1 MFEGLNQTV
10 SSAREGLLFSLVE
23 AGFPF
28 LPLLPIV
35 AFFLVTLMGSPGLKP
50 SDDTSGH
57 AVWVWQFKRL
67 AFAAALVGIGLTI
80 CHWVLARQVLTKESL
95 QWMQGELVAIWAL
108 PLIVALLLGLALRLF
123 WNRYLV
129 TSFSDWLRAK
139 RVNTTDEQLSDI
151 RAESGEAVKFIPAT
165 FYKPDHVFTGIDKF
179 GEPLHVPEKTFLETH
194 KAVIGATR
202 YGKGITFQAWLDQA
216 IRRDDCVFFIDPKG
230 DEWLPRMMRQ
240 SCEETGRSF
249 HYIDLNDDGIGSWS
263 PFAGGTAA
271 EKIIRAKE
279 ALNLNERGSDA
290 DHYKALASS
299 VVSRFFRETNQAS
312 TLRSMAANLGGFAK
326 NDEQTGA
333 ITSPIAKLSQ
343 MSMRRGLNPKGRKG
357 LDIEQ
362 AILANDVIYIVGDI
376 DDETIKLATRT
387 IIIEVMQAAKR
398 LGSKRTKPLSLYID
412 ELRFLVSDTVTG
424 ALATAAGRG
433 VNLCLAFQNL
443 GDLLNPDDRSLNG
456 SAIQQSVLSNCQV
469 QLFFH
474 PGRDIKTAEHVSE
487 NTGTIVKK
495 IAYERTTHTAVGGES
510 WEPGRTMRD
519 VEEALIPVNRIL
531 SLQPFVGVLFQP
543 GHLAQICKVAP
554 VPVTDTKRPLIEHKT
569 KVAKSRPQQ
578 VPGGQD
584 DDALVVVGD

>member
-1 MFEGLNQTV
+1 MLEGLNQTV
-10 SSAREGLLFSLVE
+10 SNAREGLLFGLVE

-28 LPLLPIV
+28 LPLLPITGL
-35 AFFLVTLMGSPGLKP
+35 FLVTLMGSPGLKP

-57 AVWVWQFKRL
+57 AVWAWQFRRL
-67 AFAAALVGIGLTI
+67 AFGAALVGIGLTL
-80 CHWVLARQVLTKESL
+80 CHWVLARQVLTGESFE
-95 QWMQGELVAIWAL
+95 WMQDELIAIWAL
-108 PLIVALLLGLALRLF
+108 PLVIALLLGLALRLF
-123 WNRYLV
+123 WKRYLV

-151 RAESGEAVKFIPAT
+151 RAESGEAVKFTPAD
-165 FYKPDHVFTGIDKF
+165 YYQPDQVFTGIDKF
-179 GEPLHVPEKTFLETH
+179 GSPIHIPEATFLETH

-216 IRRDDCVFFIDPKG
+216 IRRGDCVFFIDPKG
-230 DEWLPRMMRQ
+230 DDWLPRMMRET
-240 SCEETGRSF
+240 CEETGRAF

-263 PFAGGTAA
+263 PFVGGTAA

-299 VVSRFFRETNQAS
+299 VISRFLRETKQIS
-312 TLRSMAANLGGFAK
+312 TLRNMAANLSGFAK
-326 NDEQTGA
+326 NDEQAGA
-333 ITSPIAKLSQ
+333 INSPIAKLSQ
-343 MSMRRGLNPKGRKG
+343 MAMRRGLNPKGRKG
-357 LDIEQ
+357 LDIDR
-362 AILANDVIYIVGDI
+362 AILDNDVIYIVGDI

-543 GHLAQICKVAP
+543 GQLAQICKVAP
-554 VPVTDTKRPLIEHKT
+554 VPVLDPDRPLIEKVHKIKT
-569 KVAKSRPQQ
+569 TSSSM
-578 VPGGQD
+578 GGA
-584 DDALVVVGD
+584 DADKEPLVVVGE

>member
-1 MFEGLNQTV
+1 MLEGLNQTV
-10 SSAREGLLFSLVE
+10 SNAREGLLFGLVE

-28 LPLLPIV
+28 LPLLPITGL
-35 AFFLVTLMGSPGLKP
+35 FLVTLMGSPGLKP

-57 AVWVWQFKRL
+57 AVWAWQFRRL
-67 AFAAALVGIGLTI
+67 AFGAALVGIGLTL
-80 CHWVLARQVLTKESL
+80 CHWVLARQVLTGESFE
-95 QWMQGELVAIWAL
+95 WMQDELIAIWAL
-108 PLIVALLLGLALRLF
+108 PLVIALLLGLALRLF
-123 WNRYLV
+123 WKRYLV

-151 RAESGEAVKFIPAT
+151 RAESGEAVKFTPAD
-165 FYKPDHVFTGIDKF
+165 YYQPDQVFTGIDKF
-179 GEPLHVPEKTFLETH
+179 GSPIHIPEATFLETH

-216 IRRDDCVFFIDPKG
+216 IRRGDCVFFIDPKG
-230 DEWLPRMMRQ
+230 DDWLPRMMRET
-240 SCEETGRSF
+240 CEETGRAF

-263 PFAGGTAA
+263 PFVGGTAA

-279 ALNLNERGSDA
+279 AR
-290 DHYKALASS
+290 
-299 VVSRFFRETNQAS
+299 
-312 TLRSMAANLGGFAK
+312 
-326 NDEQTGA
+326 
-333 ITSPIAKLSQ
+333 
-343 MSMRRGLNPKGRKG
+343 
-357 LDIEQ
+357 
-362 AILANDVIYIVGDI
+362 
-376 DDETIKLATRT
+376 
-387 IIIEVMQAAKR
+387 
-398 LGSKRTKPLSLYID
+398 SKRTKPLSLYID

-543 GHLAQICKVAP
+543 GQLAQICKVAP
-554 VPVTDTKRPLIEHKT
+554 VPVLDPDRPLIEKVHKIKT
-569 KVAKSRPQQ
+569 TSSSM
-578 VPGGQD
+578 GGA
-584 DDALVVVGD
+584 DADKEPLVVVGE